1 MFRRLHD
8 TSEMIAM
15 TVNGATITAS
25 QGDSVAAALLLAGQ
39 HVFRRTMRSGAARGP
54 YCAMGTCFE
63 CLVTIDGQ
71 PSMQACLVPVRNG
84 MVIETA
90 AAIT

>member
-1 MFRRLHD
+1 MFRRLRD
-8 TSEMIAM
+8 EPQMLTL
-15 TVNGATITAS
+15 TVNSRQITACI
-25 QGDSVAAALLLAGQ
+25 GDSVAAALLLAGQ
-39 HVFRRTMRSGAARGP
+39 QVFRRTMLSGEARGP

-71 PSMQACLVPVRNG
+71 PSVQACLTKATQG

-90 AAIT
+90 EP